1 MKVGQKTVV
10 RWIAKRLG
18 KRGAPVAPTTAACSE
33 HVLDSEILRHVA
45 GGSGQSTSSPG
56 KTW

>member
-1 MKVGQKTVV
+1 MKVGQKRVI

-18 KRGAPVAPTTAACSE
+18 KRGAPVAPALGAE
-33 HVLDSEILRHVA
+33 HVLDSGLLHHVA
-45 GGSGQSTSSPG
+45 GGNGNSASSPG